1 MLNIE
6 KFRNN
11 FKIIIQGGLKTVH
24 EWGEDGEGKYCFS
37 SDIESYNKS
46 FDIDINHLEDIGK
59 KVIDSINSS
68 NSSNMKESDFIIMDN
83 CLSWCQIEDADCNI
97 LESSEEVEEETY
109 ICNYDVSISVN
120 GIELE
125 EEDLRELFH
134 EAQQS

>member
-37 SDIESYNKS
+37 SGMEYYNGS
-46 FDIDINHLEDIGK
+46 FDVNKNHIEDIGK
-59 KVIDSINSS
+59 KIIENINNS
-68 NSSNMKESDFIIMDN
+68 NYSNMKESDFTIIDN
-83 CLSWCQIEDADCNI
+83 RLSWNQIEDNECNI
-97 LESSEEVEEETY
+97 LETQEEIKAEGKTY
-109 ICNYDVSISVN
+109 ICDYGVFISIN

-134 EAQQS
+134 NAQ

>member
-1 MLNIE
+1 MLHIE
-6 KFRNN
+6 KISNN
-11 FKIIIQGGLKTVH
+11 YKVTIQGGVKTVH
-24 EWGEDGEGKYCFS
+24 EWGKDEEINYCFS

-83 CLSWCQIEDADCNI
+83 CLSWSQIEDADCNI

-109 ICNYDVSISVN
+109 ICNYDVSIFVN
-120 GIELE
+120 GIELK

-134 EAQQS
+134 KAQ